1 MANANCELTNK
12 GLHLVKADK
21 ENFWTL
27 MDLKED

>member
-1 MANANCELTNK
+1 MDAFNYEIKNK

-21 ENFWTL
+21 ESFWTL

>member
-1 MANANCELTNK
+1 MDNKNYELKNK

-27 MDLKED
+27 HMLNS